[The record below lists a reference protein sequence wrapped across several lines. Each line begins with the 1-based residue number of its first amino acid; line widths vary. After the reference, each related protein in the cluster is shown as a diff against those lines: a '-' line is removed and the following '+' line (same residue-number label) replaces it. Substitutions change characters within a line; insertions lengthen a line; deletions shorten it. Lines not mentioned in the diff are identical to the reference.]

1 MRSGKGRGIFY
12 LLLFIL
18 LGALIGGILGQLLSN
33 VTFSGIMPYLTQTYE
48 IFNFNDIYLNFA
60 VLQIHFGVRFA
71 PNMLS
76 IIGIFIAWWI
86 YYKF

>member
-1 MRSGKGRGIFY
+1 
-12 LLLFIL
+12 
-18 LGALIGGILGQLLSN
+18 
-33 VTFSGIMPYLTQTYE
+33 MPYLTQTYE